1 MKIRSK
7 AYTYLL
13 AGIWCCIVPNLVFTD
28 TAFLIHQFRAPYS
41 LSEMLHD
48 GLVVVQDFLGQIDS
62 YNKNPIDSLSKNP
75 MVRNGK
81 QSSTE
86 LLQMMNSKLEE
97 LEALYQQMHAKSVL
111 HEFRRDER
119 DFLQQLIDRIDHMIH
134 QLENDEPS
142 PQDQELIRK
151 NLDIL
156 QSLKDQL
163 SA

>member
-1 MKIRSK
+1 
-7 AYTYLL
+7 
-13 AGIWCCIVPNLVFTD
+13 
-28 TAFLIHQFRAPYS
+28 
-41 LSEMLHD
+41 MLHD